1 LYALQNQRNSK
12 WPLAGRLP
20 PNAGTFQVVAER
32 RFAMDVL
39 AMDVQMMSEKE
50 LHRMAKTK
58 RKGKPTK
65 TKRRYGIDE
74 G

>member
-1 LYALQNQRNSK
+1 
-12 WPLAGRLP
+12 
-20 PNAGTFQVVAER
+20 
-32 RFAMDVL
+32 MDVL